1 MGYKKI
7 TVGYAKNT
15 LTISGLYLGKFQR
28 FGQNKLKWVDELRTS
43 KGSQLKR
50 SFQIWHTERNNFVI
64 LTLNRYSKWKID
76 EFDNAE
82 QILKWLGSTE
92 MYNDLVRHTHK
103 IHGLP
108 SFALPPLDKMKN
120 FKPQS
125 VRAENWRRPYQAP
138 KPTTLDHNYIIGDDD
153 YFTQSHRTVEDESKI
168 EVNADKVEFFGLDEA
183 TIKRFAEE
191 ALKLHLHNES
201 MKKSLNKK

>member
-125 VRAENWRRPYQAP
+125 VHAENWRRPYQAP

-153 YFTQSHRTVEDESKI
+153 YFTQRHRAVEDESKI
-168 EVNADKVEFFGLDEA
+168 ELNADKVEFFGLDDA

>member
-92 MYNDLVRHTHK
+92 MYNDLKSVILIK
-103 IHGLP
+103 
-108 SFALPPLDKMKN
+108 FMDYPLLH
-120 FKPQS
+120 
-125 VRAENWRRPYQAP
+125 YHH
-138 KPTTLDHNYIIGDDD
+138 L
-153 YFTQSHRTVEDESKI
+153 
-168 EVNADKVEFFGLDEA
+168 
-183 TIKRFAEE
+183 IK
-191 ALKLHLHNES
+191 
-201 MKKSLNKK
+201 

>member
-7 TVGYAKNT
+7 TVGFAKNT

-50 SFQIWHTERNNFVI
+50 SFQIWHTERNNFVV
-64 LTLNRYSKWKID
+64 LSLNRYSKWKID

-82 QILKWLGSTE
+82 QILKWLGSEE
-92 MYNDLVRHTHK
+92 MYNDLVRYSHK

-108 SFALPPLDKMKN
+108 SFALPPLDKMKD
-120 FKPQS
+120 FKPQT
-125 VRAENWRRPYQAP
+125 VRSQNWRRPYQAP

-153 YFTQSHRTVEDESKI
+153 YFTERHRVKIEDSKI
-168 EVNADKVEFFGLDEA
+168 EVNEEKVEFFGLDEE

-191 ALKLHLHNES
+191 ALKLHLQNES
-201 MKKSLNKK
+201 VKKSLKRI